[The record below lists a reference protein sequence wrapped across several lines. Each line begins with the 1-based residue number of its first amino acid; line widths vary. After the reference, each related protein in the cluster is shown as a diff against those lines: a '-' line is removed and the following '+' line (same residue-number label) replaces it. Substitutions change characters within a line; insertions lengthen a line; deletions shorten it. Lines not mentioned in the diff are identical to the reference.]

1 MEVTLLFCEE
11 RYYWND
17 MKFLSYEDAER
28 VLRQKNITIKK
39 VEFCRASLD
48 RKCCSSRI

>member
-1 MEVTLLFCEE
+1 MEITLIFCDN
-11 RYYWND
+11 RYYWKD
-17 MKFLSYEDAER
+17 YKFLSFEDAER
-28 VLRQKNITIKK
+28 VLRQKEITIKK